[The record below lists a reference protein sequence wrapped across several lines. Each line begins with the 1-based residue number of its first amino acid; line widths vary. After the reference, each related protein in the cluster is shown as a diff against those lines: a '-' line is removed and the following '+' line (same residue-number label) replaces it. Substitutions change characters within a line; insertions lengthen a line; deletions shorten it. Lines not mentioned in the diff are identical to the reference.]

1 MEGIQIINTNA
12 DNILEY
18 GVCGY
23 KNIKTAGYTEKIEWL
38 KDRFREGM
46 KIKTLYADK
55 DRTQGMIEYIPGEYC
70 WRPVKA
76 GGYIFIH

>member
-23 KNIKTAGYTEKIEWL
+23 KNIKTAGYTEKSS
-38 KDRFREGM
+38 G
-46 KIKTLYADK
+46 
-55 DRTQGMIEYIPGEYC
+55 
-70 WRPVKA
+70 
-76 GGYIFIH
+76 